1 MLKKT
6 VIVRELNGI
15 HARPAAKIV
24 QTCQRLKSQITLCN
38 GCEKAD
44 GCSILQVL
52 LLAAAQ
58 GTELEIIAEGGNEEA
73 AIAEIAGLFESGAGI

>member
-6 VIVRELNGI
+6 VIVREINGI
-15 HARPAAKIV
+15 HARPAAIIA
-24 QTCQRLKSQITLCN
+24 QTCQRLNSKVTFCN
-38 GCEKAD
+38 GCEEAD

-58 GTELEIIAEGGNEEA
+58 GTELEVTVEGGNEEA
-73 AIAEIAGLFESGAGI
+73 AITEIAYLFECGAGI